1 MPETPKPIIRE
12 LTREESDALLAKNHV
27 GRIAFS
33 YRDHVDIEPISYV
46 FSDGWLY
53 GRTTHGTKLRALA
66 HNRWVAFE
74 TDEINSYSEWRS
86 VVVKGALYLLDAD
99 IAHEEARATALSALR
114 ALVPH
119 AFDDGDP
126 NPERTVIF
134 RIHADQVTGRI
145 ATPSKL

>member
-1 MPETPKPIIRE
+1 MPDTPKLSIRE
-12 LTREESDALLAKNHV
+12 MTRAESDTLLAKNHV

-53 GRTTHGTKLRALA
+53 GRTTHGTKLRTLA

-74 TDEINSYSEWRS
+74 TDEISAQWEWQS
-86 VVVKGALYLLDAD
+86 VVVKGALYLLDANG
-99 IAHEEARATALSALR
+99 AHAEVYARAVDVLR
-114 ALVPH
+114 SLVPH
-119 AFDDGDP
+119 AFDDADP
-126 NPERTVIF
+126 TPERTVIF

-145 ATPSKL
+145 AAPA